1 MFQEQARLSF
11 FERSR
16 RAFVGVALC
25 VLLCAAALVIMS
37 APLVALAAQPN
48 PLDHAALAE
57 QQAAEQAKG
66 ENGDTTDAEGSTAD
80 DIDMLAL
87 ADCAAAARAWSL
99 TSSGFVAENG
109 RTIIPGALAK
119 GIDVSE
125 HQKSIDWEAVKADGV
140 TFAILRVGYGG
151 DYSDQDDKY
160 FEYNVSECER
170 LGIPYGVYLF
180 SYAYDAA
187 SARSEANHVLRVLGN
202 HKPSY
207 PVYYDLEYRSGD
219 TGLPSGNDGDDDIA
233 LSIDDLGN
241 FATIFCNAIAE
252 AGFTPGIYADLGW
265 WNNYLIDSCFSQW
278 ERWVAQYNRNY
289 CSYQGEY
296 KIWQAASNAS
306 VAGVNGY
313 VDVDFDY
320 YPYRGG
326 AGYKRADLNMNGS
339 VNVVDAQ
346 IAYDLVCGNTAVQQK
361 FLAQGVAWTD
371 KTVRYFVDVNGD
383 GSMDASDAL
392 AIQWGM
398 LHGTL

>member
-1 MFQEQARLSF
+1 MSQEQARLSF
-11 FERSR
+11 LERSR
-16 RAFVGVALC
+16 RAFVGVAMC
-25 VLLCAAALVIMS
+25 VLLCAAALATITAPS
-37 APLVALAAQPN
+37 AALAAQPN

-57 QQAAEQAKG
+57 KQAAEQAKN
-66 ENGDTTDAEGSTAD
+66 EKSDATDAEGSATGG
-80 DIDMLAL
+80 IDMLAL
-87 ADCAAAARAWSL
+87 ANRAAAARAWSL
-99 TSSGFVAENG
+99 TPSGFVAQDG
-109 RTIIPGALAK
+109 QTIIPGALAK

-125 HQKSIDWEAVKADGV
+125 HQGEIDWEAVKADGV

-151 DYSDQDDKY
+151 DYSDQDDKC
-160 FEYNVSECER
+160 FAYNVSECER
-170 LGIPYGVYLF
+170 LGIPYGVYLY
-180 SYAYDAA
+180 SYAYDTA
-187 SARSEANHVLRVLGN
+187 SARSEANHVLRVLGS

-207 PVYYDLEYRSGD
+207 PVYYDLEYTSNGS
-219 TGLPSGNDGDDDIA
+219 PAGNDGSGA
-233 LSIDDLGN
+233 VSITNDDLSE
-241 FATIFCNAIAE
+241 FATIFCNAVSE
-252 AGFTPGIYADLGW
+252 AGFTPGIYANLNW
-265 WNNYLIDSCFSQW
+265 WNNYLTDSCFSQW
-278 ERWVAQYNRNY
+278 ERWVAQYNNY

-296 KIWQAASNAS
+296 KVWQSASDAS

-346 IAYDLVCGNTAVQQK
+346 IAYDLACGNTTVRQE

-392 AIQWGM
+392 AIQWGA

>member
-1 MFQEQARLSF
+1 MSQEQARLSF
-11 FERSR
+11 LERSR
-16 RAFVGVALC
+16 RVFVGVAMC
-25 VLLCAAALVIMS
+25 VLLCAAALATIT
-37 APLVALAAQPN
+37 APSVALAAQPN

-57 QQAAEQAKG
+57 KQAAEQAKD
-66 ENGDTTDAEGSTAD
+66 EKSDATDAEGSATGG
-80 DIDMLAL
+80 IDMLAS
-87 ADCAAAARAWSL
+87 ANRAAAARAWSL
-99 TSSGFVAENG
+99 TSSGFVAQDG
-109 RTIIPGALAK
+109 QTIIPGALAK

-151 DYSDQDDKY
+151 DYSDQDDKC
-160 FEYNVSECER
+160 FAYNVSECER
-170 LGIPYGVYLF
+170 LGIPYGVYLY
-180 SYAYDAA
+180 SYAYDTA
-187 SARSEANHVLRVLGN
+187 SARSEANHVLRVLGD

-207 PVYYDLEYRSGD
+207 PVYYDLEYTSNGS
-219 TGLPSGNDGDDDIA
+219 PAGNDGSGA
-233 LSIDDLGN
+233 VSITNDDLSE
-241 FATIFCNAIAE
+241 FATIFCNAVSE
-252 AGFTPGIYADLGW
+252 AGFTPGIYANLNW
-265 WNNYLIDSCFSQW
+265 WNNYLTDSCFSQW
-278 ERWVAQYNRNY
+278 ERWVAQYNNY

-296 KIWQAASNAS
+296 KVWQSASDAS

-326 AGYKRADLNMNGS
+326 AGYKRADLNMNGK

-346 IAYDLVCGNTAVQQK
+346 IAYDLACGNTTVRQK
-361 FLAQGVAWTD
+361 FLAPGVAWTD

-392 AIQWGM
+392 AIQWGA

>member
-1 MFQEQARLSF
+1 MSQEQARLSF
-11 FERSR
+11 LERSR
-16 RAFVGVALC
+16 RVFVGVAMC
-25 VLLCAAALVIMS
+25 VLLCAAALATIT
-37 APLVALAAQPN
+37 APSVALAAQPN

-57 QQAAEQAKG
+57 KQAAEQAKD
-66 ENGDTTDAEGSTAD
+66 EKSDATDAEGSATGG
-80 DIDMLAL
+80 IDMLAS
-87 ADCAAAARAWSL
+87 ANRAAAARAWSL
-99 TSSGFVAENG
+99 TPSGFVAQDG
-109 RTIIPGALAK
+109 QTIIPGALAK

-125 HQKSIDWEAVKADGV
+125 HQGEIDWEAVKADGV

-151 DYSDQDDKY
+151 DYSDQDDKC
-160 FEYNVSECER
+160 FAYNVSECER
-170 LGIPYGVYLF
+170 LGIPYGVYLY

-187 SARSEANHVLRVLGN
+187 SARSEANHVLRVLGD

-207 PVYYDLEYRSGD
+207 PVYYDLEYTSNGS
-219 TGLPSGNDGDDDIA
+219 PAGNDGSGA
-233 LSIDDLGN
+233 VSITNDDLSE
-241 FATIFCNAIAE
+241 FATIFCNAVSE
-252 AGFTPGIYADLGW
+252 AGFTPGIYANLNW
-265 WNNYLIDSCFSQW
+265 WNNYLTDSCFSQW
-278 ERWVAQYNRNY
+278 ERWVAQYNNY

-296 KIWQAASNAS
+296 KVWQSASDAS

-346 IAYDLVCGNTAVQQK
+346 IAYDLACGNTTVRQK
-361 FLAQGVAWTD
+361 FLAPGVAWTD

-392 AIQWGM
+392 AIQWGA

>member
-1 MFQEQARLSF
+1 MSQEQACLSF

-57 QQAAEQAKG
+57 QQADEQAKG
-66 ENGDTTDAEGSTAD
+66 ENGDATDAEGSTVGGV
-80 DIDMLAL
+80 DMFAL
-87 ADCAAAARAWSL
+87 ADRAAAACAWSL
-99 TSSGFVAENG
+99 TSSGYVAEDG
-109 RTIIPGALAK
+109 QTIIPGALAK

-125 HQKSIDWEAVKADGV
+125 HQGEIDWEAVKADGV
-140 TFAILRVGYGG
+140 MFAILRVGYGG
-151 DYSDQDDKY
+151 DYSDQDDKC
-160 FEYNVSECER
+160 FAYNVSECER
-170 LGIPYGVYLF
+170 LGIPYGVYLY

-187 SARSEANHVLRVLGN
+187 SARSEANHVLRVLGS

-207 PVYYDLEYRSGD
+207 PVYYDLEYTSG
-219 TGLPSGNDGDDDIA
+219 GLPAGNDGSGA
-233 LSIDDLGN
+233 VSITNDDLSE
-241 FATIFCNAIAE
+241 FSTIFCNAIAE
-252 AGFTPGIYADLGW
+252 AGFTPGIYANLNW
-265 WNNYLIDSCFSQW
+265 WNNYLTDSCFSQW
-278 ERWVAQYNRNY
+278 ERWVAQYNNQ

-296 KIWQAASNAS
+296 KIWQSASDAS

-346 IAYDLVCGNTAVQQK
+346 IAYDLVCGNATVQQK

-371 KTVRYFVDVNGD
+371 KTVCYFVDINGD
-383 GSMDASDAL
+383 GFMDASDAL
-392 AIQWGM
+392 AIQWGS

>member
-1 MFQEQARLSF
+1 MFQEQTCLSF
-11 FERSR
+11 LERPR
-16 RAFVGVALC
+16 RAFVGVALIALLFVA
-25 VLLCAAALVIMS
+25 VLMSVAAPS
-37 APLVALAAQPN
+37 AALAAQPN

-57 QQAAEQAKG
+57 QRAAEQEKG
-66 ENGDTTDAEGSTAD
+66 EKSETADAEDSAASS
-80 DIDMLAL
+80 IDMLAL
-87 ADCAAAARAWSL
+87 ANRAAAARAWSL
-99 TSSGFVAENG
+99 TSSGFVAQDG
-109 RTIIPGALAK
+109 QTIIPGALAK

-125 HQKSIDWEAVKADGV
+125 HQGEIDWEAVKADGV

-151 DYSDQDDKY
+151 DYSDQDDKC
-160 FEYNVSECER
+160 FAYNVSECER
-170 LGIPYGVYLF
+170 LGIPYGVYLY

-187 SARSEANHVLRVLGN
+187 SARSEANHVLRVLGS

-207 PVYYDLEYRSGD
+207 PVYYDLEYTSNGS
-219 TGLPSGNDGDDDIA
+219 PAGNDGSGA
-233 LSIDDLGN
+233 VSITNDDLSE
-241 FATIFCNAIAE
+241 FATIFCNAVSE
-252 AGFTPGIYADLGW
+252 AGFTPGIYANLNW
-265 WNNYLIDSCFSQW
+265 WNNYLTDSCFSQW
-278 ERWVAQYNRNY
+278 ERWVAQYNNY

-296 KIWQAASNAS
+296 KVWQSASDAS

-346 IAYDLVCGNTAVQQK
+346 IAYDLACGNTTVRQE

-392 AIQWGM
+392 AIQWGA